1 MKLTEQQMKYI
12 ETNLVFY
19 GIKDLQLKEDFLDH
33 TCSYIESVNSSDFEN
48 VYAQAIS
55 NLGGYA
61 TLQQFQRKKN
71 EKLLIK
77 SFVIRTRNVYLTCAI
92 NAVILL
98 IGFLFFMFQWPYSG
112 VLLLIGFSQFILI
125 SLPFVLFD
133 KYKRQ
138 SQKILLLNK

>member
-1 MKLTEQQMKYI
+1 MELTEQQMKYI
-12 ETNLVFY
+12 ETNLEFY
-19 GIKDLQLKEDFLDH
+19 GIKDIQLKEDFLDH
-33 TCSYIESVNSSDFEN
+33 ICSYIESVKSTDFEN
-48 VYAQAIS
+48 VYSQAIS

-61 TLQQFQRKKN
+61 TLQQFQREKN

-77 SFVIRTRNVYLTCAI
+77 SFIIRTRNVYLTCTI

-98 IGFLFFMFQWPYSG
+98 IGFLFLMFQWPFSG
-112 VLLLIGFSQFILI
+112 VLLLIGFSQFII
-125 SLPFVLFD
+125 ITLPYILFD